1 MEEEFEHN
9 CSLVKLLPKRPSDDE
24 LLMLYALY
32 KQATLGDNKTIE
44 PGFFNIKARI
54 KWNSWK
60 SVEGMEKEQAM
71 RHYILKVKELIS
83 NI

>member
-1 MEEEFEHN
+1 MEEEFEQH
-9 CSLVKLLPKRPSDDE
+9 CSLVKLLPERPSDDD

-32 KQATLGDNKTIE
+32 KQAIFGDNKTNE
-44 PGFFNIKARI
+44 PWLFSIKARR

-60 SVEGMEKEQAM
+60 DVEGMEKEQAM
-71 RHYILKVKELIS
+71 QNYIIKVKELIS

>member
-9 CSLVKLLPKRPSDDE
+9 CNLVKLLPKRPSDEE

-32 KQATLGDNKTIE
+32 KQATLGDNKTNE
-44 PGFFNIKARI
+44 PRFFNIVEKM
-54 KWNSWK
+54 KWKSWK
-60 SVEGMEKEQAM
+60 NVEGMGKEQAM
-71 RHYILKVKELIS
+71 QHYILKVKELIS